1 MNSRF
6 AETGLMWQAFKRDR
20 LSLGSLILIF
30 VIVGACIFAP
40 ILTKYPEQGKGLPN
54 LSERLQAPS
63 PAHILGTDDLG
74 RDLLARILYGGRPS
88 LSLGFLVVLVA
99 CLIGT
104 PLGMIAGYFGG
115 WLGQLIMRITDM
127 FLSFPALL
135 LAISISAAL
144 GPSFTNAMI
153 AIGLTWWPQYTR
165 VVRAQT
171 VSIKEHTFV
180 EAAKS
185 IGVND
190 GVIIMRHI
198 LPNILSA
205 VIIQATMD
213 MGSAVLMGSA
223 LSFIGLGIQPPQA
236 DWGNILTSART
247 YFSNA
252 PWFAMYPGIALLL
265 VALSFNLLG
274 DGLRDIFD
282 PQSRRQRS

>member
-20 LSLGSLILIF
+20 LSLGSLILIL

>member
-236 DWGNILTSART
+236 DWGNILTSARI